1 MTRLLIAI
9 GLSVGVVATA
19 AAQNT
24 VSWGRGTGLA
34 VAGGVA
40 HDGDST
46 RAALGG
52 AALWE
57 LTAHLAL
64 EGAGRWIDHR
74 AADAFAGELSAL
86 IGLAGTRETA
96 VPYVTLGV
104 GFHRRSFD
112 VHADT
117 DLGGVPAFYR
127 RRLGTPGPGLG
138 LRRAFTDPTLVAG
151 TGVDIAL
158 SRNVVVRPDL
168 RVLFV
173 VNGGRHATV
182 TVATVNVGYRF
193 EHKPVTPSRR

>member
-1 MTRLLIAI
+1 
-9 GLSVGVVATA
+9 
-19 AAQNT
+19 
-24 VSWGRGTGLA
+24 

-40 HDGDST
+40 HDGERT
-46 RAALGG
+46 RVALGG

-57 LTAHLAL
+57 LTAHFAV

-86 IGLAGTRETA
+86 VGLAGTRETA
-96 VPYVTLGV
+96 VPYVALGV
-104 GFHRRSFD
+104 GFHRRTFD
-112 VHADT
+112 IHQDN
-117 DLGGVPAFYR
+117 DLGDVPAFYR

-158 SRNVVVRPDL
+158 SRTVVVRPDV
-168 RVLFV
+168 RVMFV
-173 VNGGRHATV
+173 VNGGRHSTV

-193 EHKPVTPSRR
+193 EHKPVTPSHR